1 MKFKFIEKKVDISED
16 LREYTRKKVG
26 KLDKYFKREGEAQ
39 VTFCKEGSRMAAE
52 ITVVTESVTLRV
64 HVASDDMYGAID
76 SCVAGMERQIHKN
89 KTRLSK
95 RLHQNAFV
103 REMPP
108 TFDEP
113 VVDEEVDFR
122 IIRSK
127 RFSVKPMT
135 PEEAILQMNLLGH
148 QFFVF
153 KNFEDS
159 DRFSVVYKRNDG
171 GYGLILSQ

>member
-1 MKFKFIEKKVDISED
+1 MKFQFVEKRVDISED

-39 VTFCKEGSRMAAE
+39 VTFSREGSRMTAE
-52 ITVVTESVTLRV
+52 ITVVSENLTLRV
-64 HVASDDMYGAID
+64 HVVSDDMYGAID

-89 KTRLSK
+89 KTRLAK
-95 RLHQNAFV
+95 RLHKNAFA
-103 REMPP
+103 REVPP

-113 VVDEEVDFR
+113 VVDEEVEFP

-153 KNFEDS
+153 KDFDDKES
-159 DRFSVVYKRNDG
+159 FSVVYKRNDG
-171 GYGLILSQ
+171 GYGLIQSQ